1 MSSKHDPTIPATANS
16 AFLLNQAW
24 DAPSFSPASMQERH
38 FPAKHG
44 FRLFHVT
51 EIGEGKASAYRL
63 AMANVI
69 AGLDD
74 PKFRAVYILSG
85 TPEGISLYVGVASSD
100 EDDAPLHEMAK
111 TLKASF
117 EGNFLGAK
125 LENIKGNHAAV
136 NEMLNSVKHL
146 GLVTGVPSFNEDD
159 GQGDEDFQG
168 IERLAN
174 SLIGETWQL
183 IVIAEP
189 GKDADVRDTLQ
200 RIYNF
205 STELSEHQKKS
216 VQRSEN
222 SGWSNSKTAGTSTS
236 DTHGTNKSDT
246 RGKNEGA
253 SQGTGKNSGTS
264 SGSSSSRSEGTNS
277 NEGKSWGTSEALTK
291 GSSDSLTKGTS
302 QSTTD
307 GQSGGKSLALTTER
321 VDKHVE
327 ELQKHLSESLIPR
340 FQQGRSKGM
349 FRTAIYVAAPEVA
362 TYDRLA
368 RGVLSIFQGNESTM
382 TPLRVDKFTEA
393 NPQFP
398 LRLRQFAKKTAES
411 RHDRELAHSI
421 PFEPDTRNVWGGT
434 WMTTRELALVA
445 GLPTRELPG
454 IKVRKSVDFAL
465 NTPSEHVPHCEAL
478 ELGHIVQ
485 HGRSLVC
492 KQIRLPIADLNK
504 HVFVTGVTGA
514 GKTTTCMKL
523 LLESGLPFM
532 VIEPAKTEYR
542 ALHSQCDGVESY
554 VLGREDITPF
564 RLNPFELISPQE
576 NLAGH
581 IDTLKA
587 TLSAVFPMEASMP
600 YIVANAIICAYKAK
614 GWDIHSGDNFLV
626 DDPWADGSH
635 AWPIF
640 SDMIQELD
648 GVIKAAGMGT
658 EFEHKYRG
666 SLVSRLTDLTL
677 GTKGR
682 MLNTRQ
688 SLDFDA
694 LLDKKVVIELE
705 EIKDEQDKA
714 LFMGFILQ
722 RLAECMKHRHRK
734 DKTFKHLTL
743 VEEAHRLL
751 SRPEPGES
759 DSKKQGVET
768 FANMLAEVRK
778 YGEGLIIADQIPNKL
793 VSDVIKNTHTKIV
806 HRLFA
811 ADDRNTIGDAMG
823 LTDDQKD
830 FLPLLQPGETVMYCG
845 GWHGAVRV
853 QIDEKVNTAQDDI
866 TEAMLQ
872 EKGMALTWTQRHRLY
887 PRTARNL
894 EMQTAEGLTQFV
906 ATGTKTVNL
915 LLRINYSFGNKDAKP
930 DDLHERLRSRYAA
943 IFSTLA
949 QSLQIDEIRCAHLLT
964 DLFFDISGFTEQLKV
979 EQILPMAFIAL
990 RHAMNDFIFLRE
1002 SPESPGSPE
1011 SRALLRA
1018 EFIRYKL
1025 ESV

>member
-1 MSSKHDPTIPATANS
+1 MISKINIVNSENSNSSN
-16 AFLLNQAW
+16 LLYQTW
-24 DAPSFSPASMQERH
+24 DAPSFALAFMQETENSV
-38 FPAKHG
+38 KSG
-44 FRLFHVT
+44 YRLFHIT

-63 AMANVI
+63 AMANVF
-69 AGLDD
+69 AVLGN
-74 PKFRAVYILSG
+74 PSFRAVYIISG
-85 TPEGISLYVGVASSD
+85 TPEGISLYVGIASSD
-100 EDDAPLHEMAK
+100 AADTQLYEIAK
-111 TLKASF
+111 TLKESF

-125 LENIKGNHAAV
+125 LENVRSDDIAV
-136 NEMLNSVKHL
+136 DQMFNSVKHL

-189 GKDADVRDTLQ
+189 GKDVDVRDTLQ

-222 SGWSNSKTAGTSTS
+222 SGWSNSKTAGISTS

-277 NEGKSWGTSEALTK
+277 NEGKSWGTSESLTT

-398 LRLRQFAKKTAES
+398 LSLQQFTKKMVEI
-411 RHDRELAHSI
+411 RHDCELAHSI

-445 GLPTRELPG
+445 GLPTKELPG

-465 NTPSEHVPHCEAL
+465 NTPSEHVPHAEAL

-485 HGRSLVC
+485 HGRSLAY
-492 KQIRLPIADLNK
+492 KQIRVPIADLNK

-564 RLNPFELISPQE
+564 RLNPFELVSPQE

-581 IDTLKA
+581 IDALKA

-648 GVIKAAGMGT
+648 GVIKASGMGR
-658 EFEHKYRG
+658 EFEEKYRG

-688 SLDFDA
+688 SLNFDA

-751 SRPEPGES
+751 SRPVPGES

-853 QIDEKVNTAQDDI
+853 QIDEIVNTAQDEI
-866 TEAMLQ
+866 TEDMLKV
-872 EKGMALTWTQRHRLY
+872 KGMTLTWTQRHSLY
-887 PRTARNL
+887 PRTAKWNVL
-894 EMQTAEGLTQFV
+894 QTAEALTQFV
-906 ATGTKTVNL
+906 TTGSKVINMFLRANFTVAEKSQADVSARL
-915 LLRINYSFGNKDAKP
+915 QSGYSKAFAVLTQT
-930 DDLHERLRSRYAA
+930 LH
-943 IFSTLA
+943 
-949 QSLQIDEIRCAHLLT
+949 IDETMCSRILT
-964 DLFFDISGFTEQLKV
+964 DLFFDISGFMKSHKTDLLLARV
-979 EQILPMAFIAL
+979 LPEGFQAL
-990 RHAMNDFIFLRE
+990 HGSLADFLTFRQ
-1002 SPESPGSPE
+1002 SPEGK
-1011 SRALLRA
+1011 AILMD
-1018 EFIRYKL
+1018 EFIKLRKL

>member
-1 MSSKHDPTIPATANS
+1 MSQKNTTPLQKTVNS
-16 AFLLNQAW
+16 AVLLNPAW
-24 DAPSFSPASMQERH
+24 DAPSFVSDYMREKN
-38 FPAKHG
+38 FPTNSG
-44 FRLFHVT
+44 YRLFHVT

-74 PKFRAVYILSG
+74 PKFCAIYILSG
-85 TPEGISLYVGVASSD
+85 TPEGINLYVGIASAEVGKD
-100 EDDAPLHEMAK
+100 QIHEMAK

-125 LENIKGNHAAV
+125 LEDVKGQNEAV
-136 NEMLNSVKHL
+136 NAMIKSVKHL

-168 IERLAN
+168 IERLVN
-174 SLIGETWQL
+174 SMIGETWQL
-183 IVIAEP
+183 VVVAEP
-189 GKDADVRDTLQ
+189 GNDADVRDTLQ
-200 RIYNF
+200 RIYDY

-216 VQRSEN
+216 VQQSEN
-222 SGWSNSKTAGTSTS
+222 TGWNNSKTDGTSTS
-236 DTHGTNKSDT
+236 DTQGTNKSDT
-246 RGKNEGA
+246 LGKNKGA
-253 SQGTGKNSGTS
+253 NEGTGKTSGTS
-264 SGSSSSRSEGTNS
+264 TGSSDSRNEGTNS
-277 NEGKSWGTSEALTK
+277 NKGKSWGTNESVTK
-291 GSSDSLTKGTS
+291 GSNES
-302 QSTTD
+302 QTAGSNQSKTD
-307 GQSGGKSLALTTER
+307 GQSGGKSVSLTTER

-327 ELQKHLSESLIPR
+327 EWQKHLSESLIPR

-349 FRTAIYVAAPEVA
+349 YRTAIYVSAPEVA
-362 TYDRLA
+362 TYERLA
-368 RGVLSIFQGNESTM
+368 RGVLSIFQGNEATM
-382 TPLRVDKFTEA
+382 TPLRVEKFKDTE
-393 NPQFP
+393 PQFP
-398 LRLRQFAKKTAES
+398 LRLRQFTKTTAES

-421 PFEPDTRNVWGGT
+421 PFEPNTRNVLAAT

-445 GLPTRELPG
+445 GLPTKELPG
-454 IKVRKSVDFAL
+454 LKVRKSVDFAL
-465 NTPSEHVPHCEAL
+465 NTPGDNVSQTDVL

-485 HGRSLVC
+485 HGRSLVF

-523 LLESGLPFM
+523 LLESKLPFM

-542 ALHSQCDGVESY
+542 ALHSQGDGVESY

-564 RLNPFELISPQE
+564 RLNPFELVSPQE

-600 YIVANAIICAYKAK
+600 YIVANAIIAAYKAK
-614 GWDIHSGDNFLV
+614 GWDIHSNDNFLV
-626 DDPWADGSH
+626 ADPWAVGSH

-640 SDMIQELD
+640 SDMIHELEA
-648 GVIKAAGMGT
+648 VIKAAGMGR
-658 EFEHKYRG
+658 EFEEKYKG

-688 SLDFDA
+688 SIDFDA

-734 DKTFKHLTL
+734 DSSFKHLTL

-793 VSDVIKNTHTKIV
+793 VSDVVKNTHTKIV

-853 QIDEKVNTAQDDI
+853 QIDEKINTALDEI
-866 TEAMLQ
+866 TEKMLK
-872 EKGMALTWTQRHRLY
+872 EKGMELTWAQRHRLY
-887 PRTARNL
+887 PRTAKNAVLLNAEKLAQFVTIGTKEINRLLRVNYTVTDKSQNEELSKNL
-894 EMQTAEGLTQFV
+894 QTGYAKAFTELTQ
-906 ATGTKTVNL
+906 
-915 LLRINYSFGNKDAKP
+915 
-930 DDLHERLRSRYAA
+930 
-943 IFSTLA
+943 IFKIEDQL
-949 QSLQIDEIRCAHLLT
+949 CADMLT
-964 DLFFDISGFTEQLKV
+964 DLFFDISGFMKSVDTDDLLEKV
-979 EQILPMAFIAL
+979 LPRSILALNRSIA
-990 RHAMNDFIFLRE
+990 DFLNVRKNRE
-1002 SPESPGSPE
+1002 DDSI
-1011 SRALLRA
+1011 LMK
-1018 EFIRYKL
+1018 EFIKLRKL

>member
-1 MSSKHDPTIPATANS
+1 MSKYSEADIGGVAQSSTI
-16 AFLLNQAW
+16 LNQTW
-24 DAPSFSPASMQERH
+24 DAPFFVSSLMLENKISAFH
-38 FPAKHG
+38 DC
-44 FRLFHVT
+44 RLFHIT
-51 EIGEGKASAYRL
+51 EIGEGKANAYRL

-74 PKFRAVYILSG
+74 PRFRAVYILSG
-85 TPEGISLYVGVASSD
+85 TPEGVALYVGVASS
-100 EDDAPLHEMAK
+100 EERDDSLHEMAK

-125 LENIKGNHAAV
+125 LENVKGNHVAV
-136 NEMLNSVKHL
+136 NEMLNSVRHL

-236 DTHGTNKSDT
+236 DTHGTNESDT
-246 RGKNEGA
+246 RGKGA
-253 SQGTGKNSGTS
+253 NGTTGTGKTSGTS

-277 NEGKSWGTSEALTK
+277 SESKSLNTSESKSWGTN
-291 GSSDSLTKGTS
+291 DSRTAGTS
-302 QSTTD
+302 QSTTA

-321 VDKHVE
+321 VDKQVE

-398 LRLRQFAKKTAES
+398 LRLRQFTKKAAEN

-421 PFEPDTRNVWGGT
+421 PFEPNTRNVWGGT

-445 GLPTRELPG
+445 GLPTKELPG
-454 IKVRKSVDFAL
+454 LKVRKSVDFAL
-465 NTPSEHVPHCEAL
+465 NTPNEHASYSEAL
-478 ELGHIVQ
+478 ELGQIVQ
-485 HGRSLVC
+485 HGRSLAY

-523 LLESGLPFM
+523 LLESDLPFM

-564 RLNPFELISPQE
+564 RLNPFELISPDE

-600 YIVANAIICAYKAK
+600 YIVANAIICAYKTK
-614 GWDIHSGDNFLV
+614 GWDIYSGENFLV

-640 SDMIQELD
+640 SDMIQELE
-648 GVIKAAGMGT
+648 GVIKAAGMGR
-658 EFEHKYRG
+658 EFEEKYRG

-734 DKTFKHLTL
+734 DKKFKHLTL

-866 TEAMLQ
+866 TEAMLKA
-872 EKGMALTWTQRHRLY
+872 KGMALTWTQRHRLY
-887 PRTARNL
+887 PRTAKGNVL
-894 EMQTAEGLTQFV
+894 QTAEALTQFV
-906 ATGTKTVNL
+906 TTGSRAINWMLRANFTVAEKSQEDVSARL
-915 LLRINYSFGNKDAKP
+915 QSGYSKAFT
-930 DDLHERLRSRYAA
+930 
-943 IFSTLA
+943 TLT
-949 QSLQIDEIRCAHLLT
+949 QTFQIDEQMCARMLT
-964 DLFFDISGFTEQLKV
+964 DLFFDISGFMKSHKTDLLLARV
-979 EQILPMAFIAL
+979 LPESFRAL
-990 RHAMNDFIFLRE
+990 HSSITDFLTVRQ
-1002 SPESPGSPE
+1002 SPEGK
-1011 SRALLRA
+1011 AILMD
-1018 EFIRYKL
+1018 EFIKMRKL